1 MKVLHVLPSISPALG
16 GPSQVALNL
25 VQELCNIGVD
35 AEIVTTNHH
44 LPADYPLNQRVN
56 YPISLAPD
64 QSASVPVWFLPY
76 DPPELKEF
84 IFSKALTGWL
94 WKHLKNYDIIDNHY
108 LFSYAPSCAAAI
120 ARLKKIP
127 YTVRTMGQ
135 LTPWALTQNRFKK
148 QVYNFLIEQHNL
160 NCAAAIHCT
169 ATDEANDLQRLGIKT
184 PTITL
189 PLGVKPPQFLPNA
202 KNKLRDRYNIPA
214 QTPIILFLSRLHYK
228 KRPEVLIQ
236 VAQQLAAEGKEF
248 HVILAGT
255 GESSYVQS
263 LVQQVKDLKLSAK
276 VTFAGFVAGTDKD
289 LLLQGA
295 DIFALPTFSENFGI
309 VLAEAMIAGLPIV
322 TTPGVQISPDIL
334 RFKAGLIVEEEPAA
348 FRAALGRLLSS
359 PALRQELG
367 ANGQSLAHQQYAWP
381 KIAAQLANAYRR
393 ILEHQSLPQRF
404 PAGGNGDP

>member
-16 GPSQVALNL
+16 GPTQVALNL
-25 VQELCNIGVD
+25 VHTLCSIGVD
-35 AEIVTTNHH
+35 AEIATTNHQ
-44 LPADYPLNQRVN
+44 LSADYPVNQRIH
-56 YPISLAPD
+56 YPIDTDSD
-64 QSASVPVWFLPY
+64 QQATVPVWFLPY

-94 WKHLKNYDIIDNHY
+94 WRHLATYDIVDNHY
-108 LFSYAPSCAAAI
+108 LFSYAPTCAAAI
-120 ARLKKIP
+120 ARCKKVP

-148 QVYNFLIEQHNL
+148 QVYSFLIERHNL

-169 ATDEANDLQRLGIKT
+169 ATDEAKDLQRLGIKT

-189 PLGVKPPQFLPNA
+189 PLGVKPPQFLPDA
-202 KNKLRDRYNIPA
+202 KNKLRDRYNIPE

-236 VAQQLAAEGKEF
+236 AAQQLAAEGQDF

-255 GESSYVQS
+255 GESSYVQT
-263 LVQQVKDLKLSAK
+263 LVQQVNDLKLSEQ
-276 VTFAGFVAGTDKD
+276 VTFAGFVAGMDKD

-334 RFKAGLIVEEEPAA
+334 KFKAGLIVEEEPAA
-348 FRAALGRLLSS
+348 FRFALDRLLSS

-367 ANGQSLAHQQYAWP
+367 NNGQSLAHQQYAWP
-381 KIAAQLANAYRR
+381 KIAVHLASAYRK
-393 ILEHQSLPQRF
+393 ILEHQSLPQQF
-404 PAGGNGDP
+404 PEGGNGVQ